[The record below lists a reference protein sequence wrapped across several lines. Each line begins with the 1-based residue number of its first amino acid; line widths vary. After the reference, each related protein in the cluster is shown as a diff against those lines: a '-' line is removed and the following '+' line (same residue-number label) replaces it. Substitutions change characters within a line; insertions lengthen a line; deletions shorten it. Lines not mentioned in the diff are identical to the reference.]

1 MADISTEEL
10 ERIEREYHSGSDNIK
25 PIQEFSKP
33 EDLYDELIASI
44 RKYHPSTDITLIEK
58 AYHVAFEA
66 HKGQVRKSGEAYI
79 IHPLCV
85 AIILAELELDKETIA
100 AGLLHD
106 VLEDTVMTEE
116 QMREEFG
123 DEVLLL
129 VDGVTKLQ
137 HLHLTDNI
145 KNPKDK
151 NADRLEMQ
159 AENLRKMFLAMAKD
173 IRVIMIK
180 LADRLHNM
188 RTLKYQSKEAQ
199 QRIARETQEIYCP
212 IAQRLGI
219 SKIKIELEDLSL
231 KYLEPEA
238 YYDLVEKVALRK
250 NVRDA
255 YVQGLVAD
263 VRREIEE
270 AGIKA
275 EISGRAKHF
284 FSIYKK
290 MVNQNKTIDQ
300 IYDLFAIRIIVDT
313 VKDCYAAL
321 GIMHEKYKPIPGRF
335 KDYIAMPKPNMYQ
348 SLHTTLIGP
357 SGQPFE
363 IQIRTFEMHRTA
375 EYGIAAHWKYKESGS
390 GKVAAG
396 DEAAKLSWLR
406 QILEWQKDT
415 SDSKEFLSMVKGD
428 LDLFSENVYCFTPSG
443 DVKTL
448 PSGSTTIDFAYSI
461 HSAVGNKMV
470 GARVNG
476 KLVPIPQN
484 IREVQGKKINEY
496 RFQVQR
502 GDALILMSDGTVHA
516 GVGQLLNFGWLWE
529 DIAKYAVKQY
539 ALTIS
544 AMRLAAAICQACDE
558 LYQYRPGDDTT
569 VACMRIINA
578 KPVHLMTGPAQDPSM
593 DEEMVRSFMSGDDS
607 TKRIVCGG
615 TSATIVSRILKKRL
629 DVSMDYVDPD
639 IPPIAYMDGIEL
651 VTEGVLTLNRVVQL
665 LRRYAKNETVS
676 EDFFLELD
684 KPNGASMVAK
694 MLIEDCTELHLYVGK
709 AINSAYQNPGLPF
722 DLGIRQNL
730 VEQLKTVVE
739 EMGKQVTVT
748 YY

>member
-1 MADISTEEL
+1 MAITVDVAYKSLNKFTEVLCGDKVELLKTDDSNIMILADGMGSGVKANILATLTSKILGTMFLNGATLEECVETIVETLPICKVRQVAYSTFSIL
-10 ERIEREYHSGSDNIK
+10 QVFHSG
-25 PIQEFSKP
+25 
-33 EDLYDELIASI
+33 A
-44 RKYHPSTDITLIEK
+44 
-58 AYHVAFEA
+58 AY
-66 HKGQVRKSGEAYI
+66 
-79 IHPLCV
+79 
-85 AIILAELELDKETIA
+85 
-100 AGLLHD
+100 
-106 VLEDTVMTEE
+106 
-116 QMREEFG
+116 
-123 DEVLLL
+123 
-129 VDGVTKLQ
+129 
-137 HLHLTDNI
+137 
-145 KNPKDK
+145 
-151 NADRLEMQ
+151 
-159 AENLRKMFLAMAKD
+159 
-173 IRVIMIK
+173 
-180 LADRLHNM
+180 
-188 RTLKYQSKEAQ
+188 
-199 QRIARETQEIYCP
+199 
-212 IAQRLGI
+212 
-219 SKIKIELEDLSL
+219 
-231 KYLEPEA
+231 
-238 YYDLVEKVALRK
+238 LVEFD
-250 NVRDA
+250 NPSC
-255 YVQGLVAD
+255 
-263 VRREIEE
+263 I
-270 AGIKA
+270 
-275 EISGRAKHF
+275 F
-284 FSIYKK
+284 
-290 MVNQNKTIDQ
+290 
-300 IYDLFAIRIIVDT
+300 IR
-313 VKDCYAAL
+313 
-321 GIMHEKYKPIPGRF
+321 
-335 KDYIAMPKPNMYQ
+335 
-348 SLHTTLIGP
+348 
-357 SGQPFE
+357 
-363 IQIRTFEMHRTA
+363 
-375 EYGIAAHWKYKESGS
+375 
-390 GKVAAG
+390 
-396 DEAAKLSWLR
+396 
-406 QILEWQKDT
+406 
-415 SDSKEFLSMVKGD
+415 
-428 LDLFSENVYCFTPSG
+428 
-443 DVKTL
+443 
-448 PSGSTTIDFAYSI
+448 
-461 HSAVGNKMV
+461 
-470 GARVNG
+470 NG

-516 GVGQLLNFGWLWE
+516 GVGQLLNFGWPWE

-665 LRRYAKNETVS
+665 LRRYVKNETVS